1 MELISLAFLVF
12 VHLVFLTAGEITQS
26 GLTDKSL
33 TKHSNPAIGSD
44 TETVNVATTD
54 DEWDRAV
61 CKGTKLLFGT
71 TLNPNQAI
79 LHCRPLTTPWHGT
92 LVNELTTWGY
102 YDASDDD
109 DRKGACDFETK
120 FSGLTRAFRELGVGM
135 HDYTDGGPNR
145 CFTVVHYDGPAVE
158 KNPDGSMPRRSTQHY
173 TVNGR
178 RYRITGAHFIIG
190 VNSKDG
196 YIFFIDRSSPET
208 QARLIWNVPTHIPIP
223 RDEMPAL
230 RSSSDIAWGF
240 WNRVSGYNL
249 GGINAFIS
257 FEVVNEETGRIIDRA
272 MKKNGHDEVPP
283 WPGVRFNSGTEEYRA
298 LLGSPNGLAAGY
310 LLTQHKR
317 EMGGNKYISHII
329 VFMEDDPTGWPNLL
343 FKVDWAPP
351 PPPPPPP
358 PQPSAT
364 QPLQAKSIGEHAQ
377 ELQNEEQTHVEGA
390 KILGSSRDGK
400 HIVREH
406 VIRAT

>member
-1 MELISLAFLVF
+1 MELISLTFVVF
-12 VHLVFLTAGEITQS
+12 VHLVCLVSGEITQS
-26 GLTDKSL
+26 GLTDKSR

-44 TETVNVATTD
+44 TETVHVAATND
-54 DEWDRAV
+54 ALWDQAT
-61 CKGTKLLFGT
+61 CKGTKLFFGT
-71 TLNPNQAI
+71 TLNPDQAA

-102 YDASDDD
+102 KDISDDE

-120 FSGLTRAFRELGVGM
+120 FGGLTRAFSALGISM
-135 HDYTDGGPNR
+135 QDYTDGGPNR
-145 CFTVVHYDGPAVE
+145 CFTIVHYEGPAVE
-158 KNPDGSMPRRSTQHY
+158 KNPDGSFPRRADQHY

-196 YIFFIDRSSPET
+196 YIFLVDRSSPET
-208 QARLIWNVPTHIPIP
+208 QARLLWNIPQHIPIP

-230 RSSSDIAWGF
+230 RSSSDIAWGM
-240 WNRVSGYNL
+240 WNRVSGHNL
-249 GGINAFIS
+249 GGINAFLS
-257 FEVVNEETGRIIDRA
+257 FEVVNEETGRLIEMA
-272 MKKNGHDEVPP
+272 MEKNDHDEVPP

-298 LLGSPNGLAAGY
+298 LLGSPNGIAVGY
-310 LLTQHKR
+310 LLAQHKR
-317 EMGGNKYISHII
+317 EMGGNKYVSQII

-351 PPPPPPP
+351 PPPPP
-358 PQPSAT
+358 QLSAT
-364 QPLQAKSIGEHAQ
+364 RPLHAKSVGEYTE
-377 ELQNEEQTHVEGA
+377 ELQNEEPINMEEA

-406 VIRAT
+406 VIQTT